1 MIITAT
7 NGATWDIIATQAGL
21 NELACD
27 AIMSMYANAYAYS
40 DVLTFEGGEEIAID
54 AAQVVEEK
62 TIAAPWE

>member
-21 NELACD
+21 NEFACD
-27 AIMSMYANAYAYS
+27 SIMSMYANAYAYS
-40 DVLTFEGGEEIAID
+40 DVLTFEGGEEISID

-62 TIAAPWE
+62 TISAPWE